1 MPDHHQQTGA
11 AIQSFNTTAPQDIA
25 RQDAASFEVYRRLRN
40 DIVACQLKPF
50 DRLRFDALRKT
61 YGAGVGTL
69 REALS
74 HLVSD
79 GLVRTEAGR
88 GFFVAPVS
96 ASDLVDITQWRVEF
110 ESRAIVQS
118 IRNGDEQWEAGI
130 VSSFHL
136 LSRAGRISTEATPES
151 LADFGEKHHQF
162 HDALVSACGSPW
174 LLYFRGVLFDQA
186 LRYQALAVMSR
197 KSEHQRTVEDH
208 RVLMDAALDRDE
220 TTAAALIVDHIQST
234 TDIVLQSLP
243 PDLVEMPGKSSRKA
257 RPRSRANND

>member
-1 MPDHHQQTGA
+1 MQA
-11 AIQSFNTTAPQDIA
+11 YNTTAPQDIA

-40 DIVACQLKPF
+40 DIVTCQLKPF

-96 ASDLVDITQWRVEF
+96 ATDLIDITKWRIEF
-110 ESRAIVQS
+110 EARAIAES
-118 IRNGDEQWEAGI
+118 IRNGDDAWEASI

-136 LSRAGRISTEATPES
+136 LSRAGRISTAPTPEI
-151 LADFGEKHHQF
+151 LADFGEKHRQF

-197 KSEHQRTVEDH
+197 GNEHQRTQDDH
-208 RVLMDAALDRDE
+208 RILMDAVLDRDE
-220 TTAAALIVDHIQST
+220 ATASMLISEHIQST
-234 TDIVLQSLP
+234 TEIVLRNLP
-243 PDLVEMPGKSSRKA
+243 ADTPAVATKSGRRA
-257 RPRSRANND
+257 RPGSVLMEV